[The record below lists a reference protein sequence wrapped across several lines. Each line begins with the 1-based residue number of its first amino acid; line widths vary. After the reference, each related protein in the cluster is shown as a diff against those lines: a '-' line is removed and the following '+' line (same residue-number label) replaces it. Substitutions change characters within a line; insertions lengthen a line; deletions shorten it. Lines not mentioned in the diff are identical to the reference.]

1 MSELEA
7 IKYLLQSG
15 AAGVLIIAG
24 AGVLRFLREERSDRA
39 DERRAWFGQMEQ
51 ITGQLKELTGQVTEA
66 LRLARE
72 EAGHTCPFTG
82 ATRAAILE
90 FEQRMRAR
98 GEEGW

>member
-24 AGVLRFLREERSDRA
+24 AGMLRFLREERSDRA
-39 DERRAWFGQMEQ
+39 DERREWFGQMEQ
-51 ITGQLKELTGQVTEA
+51 ITGQLKELTRQVTEA

-72 EAGHTCPFTG
+72 EAGHRCPFTG
-82 ATRAAILE
+82 ASRATILE
-90 FEQRMRAR
+90 FEEHLKHKLQ
-98 GEEGW
+98 ENW

>member
-24 AGVLRFLREERSDRA
+24 AGVLKFLREERTDRA
-39 DERRAWFGQMEQ
+39 DERREWFGQMEQ
-51 ITGQLKELTGQVTEA
+51 ITGQLKELTRQVTEA

-90 FEQRMRAR
+90 YERRLR
-98 GEEGW
+98 DRDESW

>member
-1 MSELEA
+1 MGELET

-15 AAGVLIIAG
+15 AAGVLIVAG
-24 AGVLRFLREERSDRA
+24 WGVLKFLREERTDRA
-39 DERRAWFGQMEQ
+39 DERREWFGQMEQ
-51 ITGQLKELTGQVTEA
+51 ITSELQKLTGQVTEA

-90 FEQRMRAR
+90 YERRLR
-98 GEEGW
+98 DRDESW

>member
-1 MSELEA
+1 MGELET

-15 AAGVLIIAG
+15 AAGVLIVAG
-24 AGVLRFLREERSDRA
+24 WGVLKFLREERSDRA
-39 DERRAWFGQMEQ
+39 EERREWFGQMEQ
-51 ITGQLKELTGQVTEA
+51 ITSELQKLTGQVTEA

-90 FEQRMRAR
+90 YERRLR
-98 GEEGW
+98 DRDESW